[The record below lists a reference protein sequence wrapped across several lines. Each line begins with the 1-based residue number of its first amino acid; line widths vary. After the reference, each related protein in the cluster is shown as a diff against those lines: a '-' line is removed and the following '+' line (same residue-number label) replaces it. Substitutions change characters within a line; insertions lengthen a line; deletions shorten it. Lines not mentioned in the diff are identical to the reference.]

1 MGSFSLSGGVEVFGF
16 ISPSNTT
23 DKYPVI
29 DPLYGIDG
37 LRNVNTLSDL
47 NLIPTLRR
55 RAGMLVGVS
64 GGTTFYKLNLPPWNG
79 TLSDWSLFELGFTGG
94 TVTGNTIFTNGVT
107 VNTFSAATY
116 LGLPSDI
123 YVSGF
128 TYLDNTLTIERSSGN
143 PNLFVTINDFTGLT
157 INGDLNVTGNTIVD
171 GITANTISASTYLN
185 LPIDV
190 FVTGGTYD
198 NVTGTATFTNNTG
211 GTFNI
216 SGLFTGATDVYVTGG
231 TYNDNTFTFTN
242 VTGGTFSVSFNSVT
256 GLTINGDL
264 NVTGSTIVDG
274 VTANTISATT
284 YQNLPIDPDTYITA
298 FTYNNNLLTIDD
310 NSGNTFNVIINDFT
324 GLTING
330 DLNVT
335 GNTIVDGISANTISA
350 TTYLNLPQD
359 ITITGGT
366 FLNGDLTLVNNSGGT
381 FVVLGSAPY
390 NAGIITNA
398 TGWTDNGDGTITLPQ
413 INVALYD
420 NVNFIEPLRV
430 YTIQSGTTGSGGIPS
445 LQNNDTNYLVV
456 EYNGGSPRYY
466 VYDNPNV
473 IDYSSVVLYMIIYR
487 ANNFIHLLEFG
498 NYGAGLP
505 NRIDNRINNISRF
518 GWESGFSLGLS
529 GTTGVVTLSAG
540 VVWNGVYR
548 QSLIGINSQ
557 DNIFFQNFHSGGT
570 WVYVTTGN
578 TLNNEY
584 YDDGTNSVLATAGK
598 YLVNWYFRG
607 QEVNSHLYEVWGND
621 EYDNVADA
629 QLSVEPLLPE
639 LVSSHAFLVGRIIVQ
654 VSATTGSV
662 ESAFVRVFQSTQVTN
677 HNDLL
682 GLQGGIGGEYF
693 HLSATQYNNNA
704 YANVDNNFSVG
715 QTFNDGLTATTIS
728 ASTYQNLPIDP
739 DTYITAFTYSSNTLT
754 IFDNSGSTFDTTIND
769 FTGLTINGDLN
780 VTGNTIVDGL
790 TANTISATTYQNLPI
805 DYRSFGVVV
814 DGAGSVI
821 TTGNKGYLSLPYS
834 GYITGWRIL
843 GDQSGSTSIDVWK
856 TNYIGFPPTSGDSIT
871 GGNYPNLTSQQ
882 INEDYSLLG
891 WTTGFTSGDIISF
904 NVLSASTTTRIN
916 LTINVIKT

>member
-23 DKYPVI
+23 DQYPVI

-107 VNTFSAATY
+107 
-116 LGLPSDI
+116 
-123 YVSGF
+123 
-128 TYLDNTLTIERSSGN
+128 
-143 PNLFVTINDFTGLT
+143 
-157 INGDLNVTGNTIVD
+157 
-171 GITANTISASTYLN
+171 ANTISASTYLN

-216 SGLFTGATDVYVTGG
+216 SGLFTGSTDVFVTGG
-231 TYNDNTFTFTN
+231 TYSDNTFTFTN
-242 VTGGTFSVSFNSVT
+242 NTGGTFNVSFNSVS

-264 NVTGSTIVDG
+264 NVTGNTIVDG
-274 VTANTISATT
+274 LTANTISATT

-310 NSGNTFNVIINDFT
+310 NSGNTFNVTINDFT

-335 GNTIVDGISANTISA
+335 GNTIVDGISVNTISA
-350 TTYLNLPQD
+350 TTYFNLPQD
-359 ITITGGT
+359 TTITGGT

-381 FVVLGSAPY
+381 FVVSGSAPY

-430 YTIQSGTTGSGGIPS
+430 YTIPSGTTGSGGIPS

-548 QSLIGINSQ
+548 QSLVGINSH
-557 DNIFFQNFHSGGT
+557 DNIFFQNFDSGGT

-584 YDDGTNSVLATAGK
+584 YDDGTNSILATAGK

-704 YANVDNNFSVG
+704 YTNVDNNFSVG

-728 ASTYQNLPIDP
+728 ATTYQNLPIDP
-739 DTYITAFTYSSNTLT
+739 NTYITAFTYSSNTLT
-754 IFDNSGSTFDTTIND
+754 IFDNFGSTFDTTIND

-821 TTGNKGYLSLPYS
+821 TMGNKGYLSLPYS
-834 GYITGWRIL
+834 GYIIGWRIL
-843 GDQSGSTSIDVWK
+843 GDQLGSTSIDVWK

>member
-16 ISPSNTT
+16 ISPSNTA
-23 DKYPVI
+23 DQYPVI

-37 LRNVNTLSDL
+37 LRNVDSLSDL
-47 NLIPTLRR
+47 DGIPFLRR
-55 RAGMLVGVS
+55 RAGMIVGVS

-107 VNTFSAATY
+107 ANTFSAATY

-128 TYLDNTLTIERSSGN
+128 TYLDNTLTIERSFGN
-143 PNLFVTINDFTGLT
+143 PNLFVT
-157 INGDLNVTGNTIVD
+157 
-171 GITANTISASTYLN
+171 
-185 LPIDV
+185 
-190 FVTGGTYD
+190 
-198 NVTGTATFTNNTG
+198 
-211 GTFNI
+211 
-216 SGLFTGATDVYVTGG
+216 
-231 TYNDNTFTFTN
+231 
-242 VTGGTFSVSFNSVT
+242 
-256 GLTINGDL
+256 
-264 NVTGSTIVDG
+264 
-274 VTANTISATT
+274 
-284 YQNLPIDPDTYITA
+284 
-298 FTYNNNLLTIDD
+298 
-310 NSGNTFNVIINDFT
+310 INDFT

-381 FVVLGSAPY
+381 FVVSGSAPY

-398 TGWTDNGDGTITLPQ
+398 TGWTDNNNGTITLPQ

-420 NVNFIEPLRV
+420 NVNFIEPLRI
-430 YTIQSGTTGSGGIPS
+430 YTIPSGTTGSGGIPV
-445 LQNNDTNYLVV
+445 LGNEDTSYVVV
-456 EYNGGSPRYY
+456 EYNGGNPRYY

-473 IDYSSVVLYMIIYR
+473 IDYSSVVLYLIIYR
-487 ANNFIHLLEFG
+487 SNNFIHLLEFG

-529 GTTGVVTLSAG
+529 GSTGIVTLTAG

-548 QSLIGINSQ
+548 QSLPSLNSQ
-557 DNIFFQNFHSGGT
+557 DDIFFQSFHSGGT
-570 WVYVTTGN
+570 WVYTTTGN

-584 YDDGTNSVLATAGK
+584 YDDGTDRVLGTAGK

-607 QEVNSHLYEVWGND
+607 QEINDHLYEVWGND
-621 EYDNVADA
+621 EYDSVADA
-629 QLSVEPLLPE
+629 QLSVEPILPE
-639 LVSSHAFLVGRIIVQ
+639 LISSHAFLVGRIIVQ

-704 YANVDNNFSVG
+704 YTNVDNNFSVG
-715 QTFNDGLTATTIS
+715 QTFNSGLTATTIS
-728 ASTYQNLPIDP
+728 ASTYQNLPLFIVIDFGF
-739 DTYITAFTYSSNTLT
+739 DATYATNSTAFAQAP
-754 IFDNSGSTFDTTIND
+754 
-769 FTGLTINGDLN
+769 LN
-780 VTGNTIVDGL
+780 I
-790 TANTISATTYQNLPI
+790 IIQSATTYN
-805 DYRSFGVVV
+805 SNFT
-814 DGAGSVI
+814 SM
-821 TTGNKGYLSLPYS
+821 S
-834 GYITGWRIL
+834 GTLICDISQSDLGITGEFDL
-843 GDQSGSTSIDVWK
+843 FNLTDGTSVVGSTTSFTSTDDLKSSVLFSIPSSNFDDTFRVR
-856 TNYIGFPPTSGDSIT
+856 IRRTSGT
-871 GGNYPNLTSQQ
+871 GGN
-882 INEDYSLLG
+882 
-891 WTTGFTSGDIISF
+891 
-904 NVLSASTTTRIN
+904 NVRIRAAQLILS
-916 LTINVIKT
+916 